1 MRCSTYPI
9 EKNYMIQ
16 YAKLWDIVNDRQF
29 TLDEARDFLPDVS
42 HHIKSLISKLR
53 DNGWLS
59 NIIMQTK
66 KSIQK
71 FRLHTPI
78 DIMINISETVE
89 QEIKLIRKINDV
101 PDDMKTGGRIIEC
114 PICTKLFKYYSLH
127 PPKCCSE
134 ECYVKLTYF
143 RKENFRY

>member
-16 YAKLWDIVNDRQF
+16 YAKLWDIVNEQHF
-29 TLDEARDFLPDVS
+29 TLSEARDYLPDVS
-42 HHIKSLISKLR
+42 HQIQALISKLR

-71 FRLHTPI
+71 FRLHKPI

-101 PDDMKTGGRIIEC
+101 PEEMKTGGKVVEC
-114 PICTKLFKYYSLH
+114 PVCEKLFRYYSLH

-134 ECYVKLTYF
+134 ECYVKLRYF
-143 RKENFRY
+143 KKENFRY